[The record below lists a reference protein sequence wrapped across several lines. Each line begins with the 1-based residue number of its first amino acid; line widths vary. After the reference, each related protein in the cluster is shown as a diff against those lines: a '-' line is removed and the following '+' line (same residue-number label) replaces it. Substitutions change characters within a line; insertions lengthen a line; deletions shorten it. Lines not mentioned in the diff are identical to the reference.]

1 MITKT
6 FSKSS
11 LILTMVTSLF
21 AGALSSSLQA
31 GIVINIFEEG
41 GYIKTEYAGYIDL
54 PSGVSLSDP
63 VTSSANT
70 GSFACGWGYRSYG
83 PEVVNNDSLDLWNVF
98 TGGDSNFGTCG
109 SETLATG
116 AGQVSGDP
124 LGIGSAS
131 SIYLPE
137 DYVSGTF
144 ISGAWTAN
152 NPITTTGD
160 LRSLNVGNG
169 NTSSTDGG
177 SFVRTFGSGGDG
189 QSLTVNVTYGS
200 NRPAL
205 PSSGEQLDNVVT
217 GSSGGGVVFGGIISE
232 DGLTVPNAPSVV
244 VNSGMLDSP
253 AYYSRL
259 EERHF
264 GMTYSTGSQIPLSFA
279 MGVGTGGEYWHRNT
293 SVVASQIDNDRAQV
307 EAELG
312 ALSGGATSTGFTVTR
327 TAGTSGRGPGTLQAV
342 GELVFPEGTVEV
354 THTYEVVENTNYVKA
369 TSSVRAVSGTVPNVN
384 MWVGTSDDWVGTTD
398 SPTSSLG
405 LVTGV
410 GDNATFAAKCNGAT
424 NAVLVQ
430 SDAEFLMLYSPDVA
444 FAQALLSQE
453 INYFD
458 SLMNVAPDDLE
469 DWFYEAEWVEGQP
482 PFAANLSMV
491 DQDPRASAYG
501 IEINDGAHALAISYG
516 DVGAT
521 PVSRTWYYQAGIL
534 PDVPFDA
541 CPNPQKQLYGGFV
554 EGPESIPTNSFGGL
568 LILMTLIMGVMLVV
582 GRGRML

>member
-1 MITKT
+1 M
-6 FSKSS
+6 
-11 LILTMVTSLF
+11 MVTSLF

-54 PSGVSLSDP
+54 PSGVNLFDP

-124 LGIGSAS
+124 LGLGSAS

-177 SFVRTFGSGGDG
+177 SFVRTFGSGGEG
-189 QSLTVNVTYGS
+189 QSLTVNVTYGPD
-200 NRPAL
+200 RPAL
-205 PSSGEQLDNVVT
+205 TSLSEQLDNVVT
-217 GSSGGGVVFGGIISE
+217 GSSGGGVVFGGAIPQ
-232 DGLTVPNAPSVV
+232 DGLVVPDAPSVL
-244 VNSGMLDSP
+244 VNSGMLDAP

-259 EERHF
+259 AERHYN
-264 GMTYSTGSQIPLSFA
+264 MTFSTSSQIPLSFA
-279 MGVGTGGEYWHRNT
+279 LGIGTGGDFWHRNT
-293 SVVASQIDNDRAQV
+293 EIVVSQIDNDRPDDESQV
-307 EAELG
+307 G

-327 TAGTSGRGPGTLQAV
+327 TAGASNRGPGTLEAV
-342 GELVFPEGTVEV
+342 GELVFDGGSTLEV
-354 THTYEVVENTNYVKA
+354 THTYEVVENTNFVKA
-369 TSSVRAVSGTVPNVN
+369 TTSVRSTSGTVPNVN
-384 MWVGTSDDWVGTTD
+384 LWVGTSDDWVGITD

-405 LVTGV
+405 LVTGEGV
-410 GDNATFAAKCNGAT
+410 NATFAAKCNGPT

-430 SDAEFLMLYSPDVA
+430 SDAEFLMLYSPDTSHV
-444 FAQALLSQE
+444 QAVLSAL
-453 INYFD
+453 INVFD
-458 SLMNVAPDDLE
+458 SVLNVAPENLS
-469 DWFYEAEWVEGQP
+469 EWVYESEWIDGQP
-482 PFAANLSMV
+482 EFEHNTSIV
-491 DQDPRASAYG
+491 DQNPKASAYG
-501 IEINDGAHALAISYG
+501 IETNDGAHALAISYG
-516 DVGAT
+516 DVGTT

-534 PDVPFDA
+534 PDVPFDV
-541 CPNPQKQLYGGFV
+541 CPNPQQQIFGVYSEPRPQV
-554 EGPESIPTNSFGGL
+554 IPTNSLTGL
-568 LILMTLIMGVMLVV
+568 LVLITMILGVMVFVV
-582 GRGRML
+582 RGRM